1 MEIAFFYFTP
11 AMILREIDDVVLDS
25 LDYGIDAWADA
36 KLIVANRYGIG
47 LDDIER
53 ITGAESLDMPISEI
67 LV

>member
-11 AMILREIDDVVLDS
+11 AMILREIQDEVLN
-25 LDYGIDAWADA
+25 LAYGADAWAEA
-36 KLIVANRYGIG
+36 ELIVANRYSVG
-47 LDDIER
+47 LEAIER